1 LVIGR
6 IASIR
11 NNSGL
16 HRSWSWNST
25 NFHVDDAMDSSYDDP
40 NYIPLYTL
48 NGVGDAI
55 VRVNMH
61 NYL

>member
-1 LVIGR
+1 
-6 IASIR
+6 
-11 NNSGL
+11 
-16 HRSWSWNST
+16 
-25 NFHVDDAMDSSYDDP
+25 MDSSYDDP

-61 NYL
+61 NYLYIFLENGPN